1 MRPNLTTTAATPGAR
16 TKFALTA
23 RACHRARPFFPHRF
37 RSRAAQG
44 PPNAA
49 DYRPGGRSHMNLF
62 DTTQLGLQSAISGA
76 GMRQA
81 TIAGNIA
88 NANTPGYQRKD
99 VDFHTTLRNALA
111 SDTPMD
117 AVKTAA
123 FSPAT
128 DTTGP
133 MRADGN
139 GVDIDIESA
148 TMASSALEYETLV
161 AVYTGRTDVMRSAI
175 GV

>member
-1 MRPNLTTTAATPGAR
+1 
-16 TKFALTA
+16 
-23 RACHRARPFFPHRF
+23 
-37 RSRAAQG
+37 
-44 PPNAA
+44 
-49 DYRPGGRSHMNLF
+49 MNLF
-62 DTTQLGLQSAISGA
+62 DTTQLGLESAISGA

-148 TMASSALEYETLV
+148 TMAASALEYETLV
-161 AVYTGRTDVMRSAI
+161 AVYTGRTDVLRSAI